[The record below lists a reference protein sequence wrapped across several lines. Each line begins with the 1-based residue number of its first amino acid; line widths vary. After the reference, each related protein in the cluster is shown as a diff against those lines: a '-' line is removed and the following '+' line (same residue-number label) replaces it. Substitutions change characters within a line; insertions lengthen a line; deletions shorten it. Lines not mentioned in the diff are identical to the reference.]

1 MKKKGGCK
9 DSRSHGSKGSKSKS
23 HGSKSRGDRS
33 HGSKSSGSRSH
44 GSKGS
49 ECKSNGSKKSEERSC
64 GKNSHFHCILS
75 EIGVGTANIRI
86 HFDGT
91 VRTGVFLGIV
101 DGCVVIN
108 VKGVVSYIKITSI
121 TAVDVGCSKDKD
133 KKRKKICRPKCK
145 KRNRLRRVKCKC

>member
-9 DSRSHGSKGSKSKS
+9 SSGSRSHGG
-23 HGSKSRGDRS
+23 
-33 HGSKSSGSRSH
+33 KSSGSRSH

-49 ECKSNGSKKSEERSC
+49 DCRSNGSKGSKSQSNGSKRSEERSC
-64 GKNSHFHCILS
+64 DKNSHFHCILS

-101 DGCVVIN
+101 DGCAVLN
-108 VKGVVSYIKITSI
+108 VKGIVSYIKITSI
-121 TAVDVGCSKDKD
+121 TAVDVGFSKDKD
-133 KKRKKICRPKCK
+133 RDEDKKTKKKCRSKCRK
-145 KRNRLRRVKCKC
+145 RRVKCKC

>member
-9 DSRSHGSKGSKSKS
+9 GSKS
-23 HGSKSRGDRS
+23 HGCKSSGSRSDGCKSSGSRS

-49 ECKSNGSKKSEERSC
+49 DCRSDGSKRSEEKSC

-75 EIGVGTANIRI
+75 DIGVGTANIRI

-108 VKGVVSYIKITSI
+108 VNGVVSYIKITSI
-121 TAVDVGCSKDKD
+121 TAVDVGCSKE
-133 KKRKKICRPKCK
+133 KKTKKKCIPKCRK
-145 KRNRLRRVKCKC
+145 RRVKNK